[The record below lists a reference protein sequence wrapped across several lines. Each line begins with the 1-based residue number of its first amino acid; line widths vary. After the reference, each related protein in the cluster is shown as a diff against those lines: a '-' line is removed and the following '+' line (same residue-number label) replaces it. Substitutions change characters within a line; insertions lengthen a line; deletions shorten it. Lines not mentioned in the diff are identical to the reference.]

1 MEAPAGTADASLLV
15 IAGEKTMI
23 RHVPSTAAA
32 SRRKTG
38 RSREFCDVITPRCKL
53 KSKDAVE
60 MLKACLQEHTFIRA
74 WIEIAQSVLSATKV
88 PASLADEHE
97 F

>member
-1 MEAPAGTADASLLV
+1 
-15 IAGEKTMI
+15 MI
-23 RHVPSTAAA
+23 RHVPSTAVEL
-32 SRRKTG
+32 RRKTG
-38 RSREFCDVITPRCKL
+38 RSGEFRHLITPRRKM

-88 PASLADEHE
+88 LALFAEEQE